1 MSAKYPLVVDPTVL
15 EDNSKDTLSCQ
26 KRQYKGQIKNRTH
39 SSYKT
44 GNNGQILDFEI
55 GNIWQYLALFG
66 NIWQYLYITG
76 WLLYL
81 CTVGT
86 WVIMLV
92 CRGL

>member
-1 MSAKYPLVVDPTVL
+1 MGHNVGMWYI
-15 EDNSKDTLSCQ
+15 DNIATIHQVPVQLQS
-26 KRQYKGQIKNRTH
+26 QYC
-39 SSYKT
+39 
-44 GNNGQILDFEI
+44 
-55 GNIWQYLALFG
+55 QYL
-66 NIWQYLYITG
+66 QYLYITG

>member
-1 MSAKYPLVVDPTVL
+1 MNQSVKMDGFWILKCL
-15 EDNSKDTLSCQ
+15 K
-26 KRQYKGQIKNRTH
+26 KRFDILIMKLAIL
-39 SSYKT
+39 
-44 GNNGQILDFEI
+44 GNICLAIF
-55 GNIWQYLALFG
+55 GNIWQYIEMFG